1 MEMDPFANDTWRFRP
16 GRCSVWVFVSFLL
29 LAPSRL
35 RQRLL
40 LLLPFLLLFLL
51 LLGRL
56 TFASSTLRR

>member
-56 TFASSTLRR
+56 TFAGSTLRR

>member
-1 MEMDPFANDTWRFRP
+1 MEVGPFANDTWRFRP

-40 LLLPFLLLFLL
+40 LLLSFLLLFLL

-56 TFASSTLRR
+56 TFAGSTL

>member
-1 MEMDPFANDTWRFRP
+1 MEVGPFANDTWRFRP

-40 LLLPFLLLFLL
+40 LLISSLLLLLL

-56 TFASSTLRR
+56 TFAGSTM